1 MTAHIFSRIA
11 RFGREMTVTDETG
24 ETVSCRGFIQPADTM
39 DFDGIALF
47 QAPGMESGVKYLF
60 LAPPEA
66 VAAGQRA
73 ETVFCGGDT
82 YEVLGLQG
90 IFCGETMTHWEGVLR
105 KKGGAA

>member
-1 MTAHIFSRIA
+1 MMGHVFSRIA
-11 RFGREMTVTDETG
+11 RFGREMNVVDEMG

-47 QAPGMESGVKYLF
+47 QAPGMESGVKYLL

-66 VAAGQRA
+66 VAAGHRA
-73 ETVFCGGDT
+73 ETVFCGGDV

-90 IFCGETMTHWEGVLR
+90 IFCGETMTHWEGVL
-105 KKGGAA
+105 KKEGGAA